1 MKSLESPVAFV
12 KHLLHMVS
20 CRLFKFRNIG
30 HQFRCASGKG
40 NRISVM
46 LTCNKVILRNLCEI
60 KRKIGE
66 CMASNSVSWQAKQR
80 NILRPQLLWVHH
92 ELKDMR
98 MHGRT

>member
-1 MKSLESPVAFV
+1 MKFLESPVAFV

-46 LTCNKVILRNLCEI
+46 LTCNKVILISAL
-60 KRKIGE
+60 G
-66 CMASNSVSWQAKQR
+66 SNMIFLLGFDNKDWEAYHFLNSTERDMLFFIEVVWQ
-80 NILRPQLLWVHH
+80 RP
-92 ELKDMR
+92 
-98 MHGRT
+98 